1 MEAENASRVGE
12 QKQSDQEN
20 KLANFQNRTG
30 WLPSQRDQRER
41 ELDNILVSSLRPF
54 IKKKKKKK

>member
-1 MEAENASRVGE
+1 MEAENGGE

-30 WLPSQRDQRER
+30 WLPKQRDQRER
-41 ELDNILVSSLRPF
+41 ELDNTLVSS
-54 IKKKKKKK
+54 